1 MCSLALIF
9 TLGERD
15 TVEEREQVL
24 GTGRNW
30 KCIAEEH
37 SSEMS
42 VSHLRNSNL
51 LCT

>member
-9 TLGERD
+9 TLGERY

-24 GTGRNW
+24 GAGRNW
-30 KCIAEEH
+30 KCITEEQT
-37 SSEMS
+37 SEMS
-42 VSHLRNSNL
+42 VSHPRNSNL